1 MPLRLT
7 ATSQLVSVAVAIVG
21 LAVAAPLPAAPALLQ
36 DSSTVH
42 LVWPNFDP
50 DGPSKTLLTRR
61 DGKTALAIVLG
72 AVAVATLDGSVAQM
86 MQSPGVQTSRPL
98 RRTAEMFR
106 AMGEPGALALSV
118 GMYASGRLTGI
129 AGLART
135 GLEATEAIILAG
147 AATELLKLSLGRARP
162 NAPPWVDDG
171 ELERPDADDFR
182 PGKRHNAWASLP
194 SGHTTAA
201 FAAASAITA
210 ELHESKPRLARV
222 AGPILYGSAALV
234 GISRMYSN
242 DHWAS
247 DVLLGAAVG
256 TFFGRKVVRY
266 HHTRS
271 GNWLEH
277 FLIPSVVAPV
287 PGGLAVGWSVM
298 TK

>member
-1 MPLRLT
+1 MLLVIR
-7 ATSQLVSVAVAIVG
+7 ATLAAAV
-21 LAVAAPLPAAPALLQ
+21 LAAAAPLPAAPALFQ

-50 DGPSKTLLTRR
+50 DGPSKKLLTRR
-61 DGKTALAIVLG
+61 DAKTAAAIVLG
-72 AVAVATLDGSVAQM
+72 AVATATLDGSVAQM
-86 MQSPGVQTSRPL
+86 LQSSDVQASRPL

-106 AMGEPGALALSV
+106 AMGEPGALALTVSL
-118 GMYASGRLTGI
+118 YATGRLTGI
-129 AGLART
+129 TGLART
-135 GLEATEAIILAG
+135 GLQATEAILLAG

-162 NAPPWVDDG
+162 NAPPRMDDG

-182 PGKRHNAWASLP
+182 PGKRHNSWASLP

-210 ELHESKPRLARV
+210 ELHESKPRLARI

-234 GISRMYSN
+234 GVSRMYSN

-266 HHTRS
+266 HHSRA

-277 FLIPSVVAPV
+277 FLIPTAFAPM
-287 PGGLAVGWSVM
+287 PGGIAVGWSVM
-298 TK
+298 VR